1 MEEVTHEEEDAPVE
15 PAATNVIDVRFRV
28 PGRAR
33 AFDTARVEVRPQDL
47 VVVESDRGPELGE
60 VMAPPRPRWPDEENT
75 KLPRVLRVAD
85 DNDIRRADHNRLQER
100 AAEKHFNERVRALRI
115 RAKLSR
121 VDYRFDGGKAVF
133 YFVGEDRL
141 DARGLARDLA
151 QKLHT
156 RVEMRQLGPRDAT
169 RMVGGIGPCGRE
181 LCCSSWMRDFG
192 PVSIKMA
199 KAQDLSLNPSKL
211 AGMCGR
217 LKCCLRY
224 EYDTYLSLRRSLPKQ
239 GKKVKTVKGDG
250 VVRRQVL
257 LKQAVLVERDEDGEI
272 VECSL
277 EDLVERRPDS
287 EPDPTGDPQQSAAP
301 GAAPDA
307 GPDAGSDAAADAPA
321 KEAREQPRRREP
333 RRRRGPRSPKGS
345 RQQDAKSEK
354 KSEPKGEEK
363 PDTTKPETN
372 D

>member
-1 MEEVTHEEEDAPVE
+1 MEDVTPEEEAVAPE
-15 PAATNVIDVRFRV
+15 TPPANVVDVRFRV

-33 AFDTARVEVRPQDL
+33 AFDASRIEAKAQDL

-60 VMAPPRPRWPDEENT
+60 VMGPARPRWPDEAKS
-75 KLPRVLRVAD
+75 KLPRVLRLAEA
-85 DNDIRRADHNRLQER
+85 NDIRRADHNRLQER
-100 AAEKHFNERVRALRI
+100 AAEQHFNERAKTLKI

-133 YFVGEDRL
+133 YFVGDDRL

-169 RMVGGIGPCGRE
+169 RMIGGIGPCGRE
-181 LCCSSWMRDFG
+181 LCCSSWLRDFG

-224 EYDTYLSLRRSLPKQ
+224 EYDTYLSLRRSLPKA
-239 GKKVKTVKGDG
+239 GKKVKTVKGNG
-250 VVRRQVL
+250 VVVRQVL
-257 LKQAVLVERDEDGEI
+257 LKQAVLVEREEDGEV

-277 EDLVERRPDS
+277 EELVERRP
-287 EPDPTGDPQQSAAP
+287 
-301 GAAPDA
+301 
-307 GPDAGSDAAADAPA
+307 
-321 KEAREQPRRREP
+321 
-333 RRRRGPRSPKGS
+333 
-345 RQQDAKSEK
+345 
-354 KSEPKGEEK
+354 EPKK
-363 PDTTKPETN
+363 
-372 D
+372 

>member
-1 MEEVTHEEEDAPVE
+1 MRTPISPGTDSSWTSANPDSSMEEANEENVAQAAP
-15 PAATNVIDVRFRV
+15 PATVVDVRFRV

-33 AFDTARVEVRPQDL
+33 AYDASRVPASPQDL
-47 VVVESDRGPELGE
+47 VVVETDRGPELGE
-60 VMAPPRPRWPDEENT
+60 VMAAARPRWPDEAKA
-75 KLPRVLRVAD
+75 KLPRILRLAD
-85 DNDIRRADHNRLQER
+85 SNDLRRADHNRLQER
-100 AAEKHFNERVRALRI
+100 AAEQHFAQRARELSLRV
-115 RAKLSR
+115 KLSR

-133 YFVGEDRL
+133 YFVGDDRL

-181 LCCSSWMRDFG
+181 LCCSSWLRDFG

-224 EYDTYLSLRRSLPKQ
+224 EYDSYLALRRTLPKI
-239 GKKVKTVKGDG
+239 GKKVKSVKGNG
-250 VVRRQVL
+250 VVVRQSL
-257 LKQAVLVERDEDGEI
+257 LKQCVIVERDEDGER

-277 EDLVERRPDS
+277 EELVERRP
-287 EPDPTGDPQQSAAP
+287 EPP
-301 GAAPDA
+301 
-307 GPDAGSDAAADAPA
+307 
-321 KEAREQPRRREP
+321 
-333 RRRRGPRSPKGS
+333 
-345 RQQDAKSEK
+345 EK
-354 KSEPKGEEK
+354 TDG
-363 PDTTKPETN
+363 
-372 D
+372 

>member
-1 MEEVTHEEEDAPVE
+1 MEETHEQEAPEVA
-15 PAATNVIDVRFRV
+15 PTADVVDVRFRV

-33 AFDTARVEVRPQDL
+33 AFDATRVETRAQDL
-47 VVVESDRGPELGE
+47 VVVETDRGPELGE
-60 VMAPPRPRWPDEENT
+60 VMAPARPRWPNEAKT
-75 KLPRVLRVAD
+75 KLPRVLRTAD
-85 DNDIRRADHNRLQER
+85 ANDIKRADHNRLQER
-100 AAEKHFNERVRALRI
+100 AAEQHFAEQARALKI

-133 YFVGEDRL
+133 YFIGDDRL

-169 RMVGGIGPCGRE
+169 RIVGGIGPCGRE

-199 KAQDLSLNPSKL
+199 KAQDLSMNPSKL

-224 EYDTYLSLRRSLPKQ
+224 EYDTYLTLRRSLPRI
-239 GKKVKTVKGDG
+239 GKKVKSIKGNG
-250 VVRRQVL
+250 VIVRQVL
-257 LKQAVLVERDEDGEI
+257 LKQSVQIELEDGEV

-277 EDLVERRPDS
+277 EELVERRPP
-287 EPDPTGDPQQSAAP
+287 E
-301 GAAPDA
+301 
-307 GPDAGSDAAADAPA
+307 
-321 KEAREQPRRREP
+321 
-333 RRRRGPRSPKGS
+333 
-345 RQQDAKSEK
+345 AKS
-354 KSEPKGEEK
+354 
-363 PDTTKPETN
+363 
-372 D
+372 

>member
-1 MEEVTHEEEDAPVE
+1 MEDITPEEE
-15 PAATNVIDVRFRV
+15 PAAAETPAANVVDVRFRV

-33 AFDTARVEVRPQDL
+33 AFDASRIDARPQDL

-60 VMAPPRPRWPDEENT
+60 VMGPARPRWPDEVKS
-75 KLPRVLRVAD
+75 KLPRVLRLAEA
-85 DNDIRRADHNRLQER
+85 NDIRRADHNRLQER
-100 AAEKHFNERVRALRI
+100 AAEQQFNERAKALKI

-133 YFVGEDRL
+133 YFVGDDRL

-169 RMVGGIGPCGRE
+169 RMIGGIGPCGRE
-181 LCCSSWMRDFG
+181 LCCSSWLRDFG

-224 EYDTYLSLRRSLPKQ
+224 EYDTYLSLRRSLPKA
-239 GKKVKTVKGDG
+239 GKKVKTVRGNG
-250 VVRRQVL
+250 VVVRQIL
-257 LKQAVLVERDEDGEI
+257 LKQAVLVEREEDGEV

-277 EDLVERRPDS
+277 EELVERRP
-287 EPDPTGDPQQSAAP
+287 
-301 GAAPDA
+301 
-307 GPDAGSDAAADAPA
+307 
-321 KEAREQPRRREP
+321 
-333 RRRRGPRSPKGS
+333 
-345 RQQDAKSEK
+345 
-354 KSEPKGEEK
+354 EPKK
-363 PDTTKPETN
+363 
-372 D
+372 